1 MRIGELARRSGLA
14 TTALRYYDKAGLLP
28 ASTRTASGYRAYDP
42 DVLPRL
48 AFIRSAQAVGLSL
61 REIREVIGIR
71 DLGTAPCAHVLE
83 PSCGGPDAY
92 PRAPAI
98 GARSHATCR
107 ARCGTGSSGV
117 RCRRRLQGHPRWDWL
132 AACSARGRFAAE
144 EKKRASSDF
153 RPAVIHPPRSEY
165 L

>member
-1 MRIGELARRSGLA
+1 MAN
-14 TTALRYYDKAGLLP
+14 LP
-28 ASTRTASGYRAYDP
+28 AVAAWPRRHCVTTTKQGYYPHRHEQRRDIAYDP